1 MSFLKILIL
10 QIRNNEVQN
19 LESSLQSLSD
29 TIDKID
35 AESAKK
41 LIIILLKEGI
51 KYDRRKCVELLIK
64 YFAIK
69 YYPDNLE
76 EIVNESATGSIL
88 DIPDEDILDKVIK
101 MLFSLIENPTTETD
115 LYKYCFV
122 LLEVNFADILM
133 EVILIPDYSS
143 VGYLINAI
151 SILGEPNI
159 EELEHYQQL
168 SKDHEN
174 YLLVDFFKTK
184 LSRINNYQI
193 IPDYM
198 YNFLLPDYLPTE
210 EDAEE
215 IIRKIL
221 SDLQAEEDKIED
233 SIDKISDEE
242 LTLVLTSG
250 IDVIYFDENEK
261 KRVRDEVL
269 TQVKSLTKQ
278 QKINKIKP
286 FLINS
291 RIEKLKENI
300 IIFRIL
306 GPIQLIPGI
315 SYEDDDIYK
324 HCMFTCDYYDWDEES
339 EDYNYWFTES
349 CDYCAKKIRR
359 KVHAVREPQ
368 FDGGWR
374 GCFCSWKCV
383 QDNYNELIEKQ
394 PGMNEMIK
402 VFMNRMNTI
411 GIQDQLPDDIIE
423 EMKQIE
429 KRRELRE
436 NNEVDSYLSQIPE
449 DDLELFEQVQEFQ
462 IEQDDNYE
470 EENNI
475 KLEDL
480 IEEHYLY
487 GKIRIDQELNVQKI
501 ISEKEKVIPISPTI
515 HNTMIIPPDSD
526 TLNKLSIQDAYLR
539 SSDLIPEIQLNE

>member
-1 MSFLKILIL
+1 
-10 QIRNNEVQN
+10 
-19 LESSLQSLSD
+19 
-29 TIDKID
+29 
-35 AESAKK
+35 
-41 LIIILLKEGI
+41 
-51 KYDRRKCVELLIK
+51 
-64 YFAIK
+64 
-69 YYPDNLE
+69 
-76 EIVNESATGSIL
+76 
-88 DIPDEDILDKVIK
+88 
-101 MLFSLIENPTTETD
+101 
-115 LYKYCFV
+115 
-122 LLEVNFADILM
+122 
-133 EVILIPDYSS
+133 
-143 VGYLINAI
+143 
-151 SILGEPNI
+151 
-159 EELEHYQQL
+159 
-168 SKDHEN
+168 
-174 YLLVDFFKTK
+174 
-184 LSRINNYQI
+184 
-193 IPDYM
+193 M